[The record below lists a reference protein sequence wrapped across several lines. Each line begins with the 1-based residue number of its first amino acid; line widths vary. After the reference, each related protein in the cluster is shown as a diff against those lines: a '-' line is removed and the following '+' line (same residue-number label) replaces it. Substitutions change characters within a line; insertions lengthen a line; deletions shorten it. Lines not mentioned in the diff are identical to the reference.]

1 MRAHVL
7 VEDVSTG
14 TRDPLTGETI
24 PLEAY
29 RGPARFRS
37 YEAAESD
44 FESAGASMADQ
55 SATLIIP
62 WDAPAIL
69 TGNRVTCVTDPDN
82 PRNAGA
88 TFRVEAR
95 LIASQI
101 SGQRYRISEVTS

>member
-1 MRAHVL
+1 MRARVL
-7 VEDVSTG
+7 IEDVSTG
-14 TRDPLTGETI
+14 TRDPLTGETS
-24 PLEAY
+24 PVEVY
-29 RGPARFRS
+29 RGRARFRS
-37 YEAAESD
+37 HEAAESD

-55 SATLIIP
+55 SATLVIP

-69 TGNRVTCVTDPDN
+69 AGHRVTCLADPDN